1 MNPMFGL
8 PESYRMSADGEKR
21 ISRLIQ

>member
-8 PESYRMSADGEKR
+8 NQAG
-21 ISRLIQ
+21 